1 MVNNDSK
8 VYTLLHLV
16 IIIFYFSCA
25 AFPDQVTSKERK
37 LSSIGKEKVRVVF
50 TGFYRYEQ
58 EKKAILET
66 LLKRGLTIDP
76 NSDSELE
83 LILQKKEPTYKYIW
97 IHRLNL
103 LATFLSGGL
112 IPSHIRT
119 EQTITFRYSKLGD
132 IERESIY
139 EIGMDQWRGIPVI
152 IIMVLQWP
160 NQVYKEQLIEATELE
175 IKEI

>member
-1 MVNNDSK
+1 MMNDDSK
-8 VYTLLHLV
+8 VYTFLHLAIV
-16 IIIFYFSCA
+16 MFYFSCA
-25 AFPDQVTSKERK
+25 AFPDPITSKERK
-37 LSSIGKEKVRVVF
+37 LSSIGKEKVKLVF

-58 EKKAILET
+58 EKKAIMET
-66 LLKRGLTIDP
+66 LLKRGLKIDP

-103 LATFLSGGL
+103 LATFLSGGFF
-112 IPSHIRT
+112 PSHIRT

-132 IERESIY
+132 VERESIY

-152 IIMVLQWP
+152 ILMVFQWP